1 MQSKP
6 KVATAPMFI
15 FGKISIK
22 FMLLRRWAKKEKQ
35 VVPNKHSLRYS
46 VQKKDLEKQPA
57 AITFFFDYNTVELAL
72 LFCAVLVCLA
82 GVMFESDR
90 FKATDGSGSLRYVW
104 QRDLVTFIV
113 IFIVFSSFV
122 YLAIVMLNEI
132 TGYTPRCLKNCCQK
146 KENAMMSAA
155 NAIQNHKDDQ
165 IEMSIL
171 NPSMINAA
179 ATRPS
184 VVGRLEAET
193 NAMAKERVKLEEM
206 IASQKQSKKAIHN
219 NSTKKMGRGKK
230 SGKKSNKKKD
240 FGAKVTE
247 VTLTDEELLAIGAA
261 SLSDTVLSAK
271 NEEIKSINKNVRQ
284 KKKQSFH
291 HHLSD
296 TGQDYYSNLETNETT
311 WKLPKDAILVETVRG
326 DADTMKNQTKNPYLG
341 PKKQGSTIVKGE
353 ETKNPTREKKKSFR
367 RLKTSENG
375 REYYQN
381 VDQPEVTTWTVPGD
395 AEVV

>member
-1 MQSKP
+1 
-6 KVATAPMFI
+6 
-15 FGKISIK
+15 
-22 FMLLRRWAKKEKQ
+22 
-35 VVPNKHSLRYS
+35 
-46 VQKKDLEKQPA
+46 
-57 AITFFFDYNTVELAL
+57 
-72 LFCAVLVCLA
+72 
-82 GVMFESDR
+82 
-90 FKATDGSGSLRYVW
+90 
-104 QRDLVTFIV
+104 
-113 IFIVFSSFV
+113 
-122 YLAIVMLNEI
+122 
-132 TGYTPRCLKNCCQK
+132 
-146 KENAMMSAA
+146 
-155 NAIQNHKDDQ
+155 
-165 IEMSIL
+165 
-171 NPSMINAA
+171 
-179 ATRPS
+179 
-184 VVGRLEAET
+184 
-193 NAMAKERVKLEEM
+193 MAKERVKLEEM

-247 VTLTDEELLAIGAA
+247 VTLTDEELLAIDAA

-271 NEEIKSINKNVRQ
+271 NEEIKSINKNVQQ

-326 DADTMKNQTKNPYLG
+326 DADIFTMKNQTKNPYLG
-341 PKKQGSTIVKGE
+341 PEKQGSTIVKGE
-353 ETKNPTREKKKSFR
+353 ETKNPTRKKKKSFR

-381 VDQPEVTTWTVPGD
+381 IDQPEVTTWTVPGD